1 MQGQSHSQTL
11 LEGLLQEPPRP
22 PETPRRRFLDWLPFG
37 LSSATQSSTNS
48 ADHEVRNFV
57 LFACLVSFVLLM
69 SFFAVPN
76 RSKAKNAT
84 QAARQLSAP
93 GVDPRVAQG
102 SVSSQTEQR
111 AALPGNVIPVHYDLD
126 LNVSNI
132 EVGGTYRGRVNV
144 VIDCVEKGS
153 TTITA
158 HAVNVTVQE
167 ANISTYSG
175 NQKISNV
182 VINQRS
188 SQPDLVDTVV
198 FDLGFELVQGT
209 VYNLTASFTG
219 TYRAENAGLL
229 VKSYTGQGGKMTKI
243 LTAHLWNG
251 NARYAFPCFDDP
263 ALKATF
269 NLTLVRDKDFEAL
282 STWDLKNTTVL
293 AGNERMD
300 CFEMSVP
307 ITPSQLVFAVFTG
320 LEMINDGYSK
330 LFAIRY
336 DLPYLDMALKSFVKM
351 FGYMGQ
357 LLNVPLPFRKVNI
370 IAIPDAKE
378 SVSPNW
384 GLVILGASTVAYDE
398 ESLNTQR
405 RESILTKLAHVVAHQ
420 WFGNLVSSRQWDDVW
435 LFEGLAFVF
444 QRMLLRDIFQAKVSD
459 SHFARRVADVLRA
472 EDMKKRLSRPRRWLP
487 GICDHPLLSRSE
499 MIMDVVFQSLTTVDF
514 VKSVAAF
521 LNRTRYRAASVKDLL
536 LAFRLQNGSSDVA
549 DKMETW
555 INNIGYPLVTVK
567 KYTHR
572 PGFKRLSQVS
582 VCYGGVKC
590 FNQSWQLP
598 LHYVVYKR
606 TGEVIE
612 GRLWLL
618 QSELN
623 FFLNAIDDDI
633 VLFNKKGLGYYRV
646 NYEQAEW
653 TSIIK
658 ALHNATLFDSG
669 TKLRLLDDI
678 FKLADAG
685 VTPYA
690 NFFAAALHVKNE
702 KDQNVWAAYGDIASY
717 LDTMLLQSEFED
729 SWRSY
734 NHRLLEDVV
743 GDIMKGKNSAYSK
756 AFQRQIMERAC
767 WYAEPQCL
775 LLARDVLNGYMTG
788 QRKTVIGAPLPD
800 GKLLCAAILHGSVEL
815 WDMLWSKLFS
825 AASLE
830 HSAVPLD
837 AVLHGLSC
845 TPDRHRL
852 WKLLNETTVS
862 SLLKDHRTF
871 VMHNVAAS
879 KTSSEVMMEFLLSKW
894 QETGK
899 NNTASID
906 KNVRDALFGM
916 VSRNAKTTHEVSLL
930 TAALAT
936 TTNNRLLS
944 EAFTLAVEQR
954 KHYTSWHRDH
964 DSELVK
970 AFAA

>member
-1 MQGQSHSQTL
+1 MQRQSQSQTL

-22 PETPRRRFLDWLPFG
+22 PEATRRRFLDWLPFG
-37 LSSATQSSTNS
+37 LSGASQSSTNS
-48 ADHEVRNFV
+48 ADHEIRNFV

-84 QAARQLSAP
+84 QAAMQKSAP
-93 GVDPRVAQG
+93 GADLRVAQG

-111 AALPGNVIPVHYDLD
+111 ATLPGNVIPVHYDLV
-126 LNVSNI
+126 LNVSSI
-132 EVGGTYRGRVNV
+132 EVGGMYRGRVNM

-158 HAVNVTVQE
+158 HAANVTVQE

-209 VYNLTASFTG
+209 VYNLTATFSG
-219 TYRAENAGLL
+219 TYRAEYAGL
-229 VKSYTGQGGKMTKI
+229 VVRNYSGEGGMVTKI
-243 LTAHLWNG
+243 MTAHLWNG

-269 NLTLVRDKDFEAL
+269 NLTIVRDKDFETL
-282 STWDLKNTTVL
+282 STWDLKNTTIFL
-293 AGNERMD
+293 GNERMD
-300 CFEMSVP
+300 RFEMSVP

-351 FGYMGQ
+351 FDYMGQ
-357 LLNVPLPFRKVNI
+357 LLSVPLPFRKVHI

-384 GLVILGASTVAYDE
+384 GLVILGAPTVAYDE

-444 QRMLLRDIFQAKVSD
+444 QRIMLRDIFQAKVSD

-487 GICDHPLLSRSE
+487 GICDHPLLLRSE
-499 MIMDVVFQSLTTVDF
+499 MIMDVVFQSLTTEDF
-514 VKSVAAF
+514 VKSVATF

-567 KYTHR
+567 KYAHR

-606 TGEVIE
+606 TGEITE
-612 GRLWLL
+612 GTLWLL

-623 FFLNAIDDDI
+623 FFLKAVDDDI

-646 NYEQAEW
+646 NYEQGEW

-702 KDQNVWAAYGDIASY
+702 RDQNLWAAYGDIASY

-743 GDIMKGKNSAYSK
+743 GDIMKGNNRAYSK

-767 WYAEPQCL
+767 WYAEPQCI

-800 GKLLCAAILHGSVEL
+800 GKLLCAAILHGSVQL

-830 HSAVPLD
+830 HAAVPLD

-845 TPDRHRL
+845 TSDRHRL

-862 SLLKDHRTF
+862 ALLKDHRTF
-871 VMHNVAAS
+871 VMHNIAAS

-894 QETGK
+894 QEAGK

-954 KHYTSWHRDH
+954 KHYTTWHRDH

>member
-1 MQGQSHSQTL
+1 M
-11 LEGLLQEPPRP
+11 
-22 PETPRRRFLDWLPFG
+22 
-37 LSSATQSSTNS
+37 
-48 ADHEVRNFV
+48 

-84 QAARQLSAP
+84 QAAMQLSAP
-93 GVDPRVAQG
+93 GYDPRVAQG

-111 AALPGNVIPVHYDLD
+111 ATLPRNVIPVHYDLE
-126 LNVSNI
+126 LNVSDI
-132 EVGGTYRGRVNV
+132 EAGGNYRGRVNV

-158 HAVNVTVQE
+158 HAVNVTVRE

-182 VINQRS
+182 VIHQRS
-188 SQPDLVDTVV
+188 SQPDFIDTVV

-209 VYNLTASFTG
+209 VYNLTATFTG
-219 TYRAENAGLL
+219 TYRADNAGL
-229 VKSYTGQGGKMTKI
+229 VVRNYTGQGGKMTKVM
-243 LTAHLWNG
+243 TAHLWNG
-251 NARYAFPCFDDP
+251 HARYAFPCFDDLS
-263 ALKATF
+263 LKATF
-269 NLTLVRDKDFEAL
+269 NLSLMRDKDFEAI
-282 STWDLKNTTVL
+282 STWELKNTTVME
-293 AGNERMD
+293 GNRRMD
-300 CFEMSVP
+300 SFEMSVP
-307 ITPSQLVFAVFTG
+307 ISPSQVVFGVFRG
-320 LEMINDGYSK
+320 LDMINEGYSK

-351 FGYMGQ
+351 FDYMGV
-357 LLNVPLPFRKVNI
+357 LLKVPLPFRKVNI

-378 SVSPNW
+378 SISPNW
-384 GLVILGASTVAYDE
+384 GLVILGAPTVAYDE

-405 RESILTKLAHVVAHQ
+405 RESILMKLAHVVAHQ

-444 QRMLLRDIFQAKVSD
+444 QRMMLRDVFQAKVSD

-472 EDMKKRLSRPRRWLP
+472 EDMKTRLSRPPRWLP
-487 GICDHPLLSRSE
+487 GICDHPLLLRSE
-499 MIMDVVFQSLTTVDF
+499 MIMDVILQSLTIEEF

-521 LNRTRYRAASVKDLL
+521 LHRTRYRAASVKDLL

-555 INNIGYPLVTVK
+555 ITNIGYPLVTVK
-567 KYTHR
+567 KYAHR

-606 TGEVIE
+606 SGEITE

-623 FFLNAIDDDI
+623 FFLNATGDDI

-646 NYEQAEW
+646 NYEQNEW
-653 TSIIK
+653 TSIIR

-685 VTPYA
+685 VTPYS
-690 NFFAAALHVKNE
+690 NFFAAALHIKRE

-717 LDTMLLQSEFED
+717 LDSMLLQSEFQD

-734 NHRLLEDVV
+734 NHRLLEGIV
-743 GDIMKGKNSAYSK
+743 GDIMKGKDSPYPK
-756 AFQRQIMERAC
+756 VFQRQIMERAC

-775 LLARDVLNGYMTG
+775 QLARDVLNGYMTG
-788 QRKTVIGAPLPD
+788 QRKTVIGSPLPD
-800 GKLLCAAILHGSVEL
+800 GKLLCAAILHGSAEL

-830 HSAVPLD
+830 HAAVPLD

-845 TPDRHRL
+845 TSDRHRL

-862 SLLKDHRTF
+862 SLLKDHRSF
-871 VMHNVAAS
+871 VMHNAAAS
-879 KTSSEVMMEFLLSKW
+879 KMSSEVMMEFLLSKW
-894 QETGK
+894 QEAG

-906 KNVRDALFGM
+906 KNVRDSLFRM

-936 TTNNRLLS
+936 TSNNRLLS

>member
-1 MQGQSHSQTL
+1 MQRQSQSQTL

-22 PETPRRRFLDWLPFG
+22 PETRRLRLLDWLPFG
-37 LSSATQSSTNS
+37 LSGSSQSTTNS

-84 QAARQLSAP
+84 QAAMQLSAP
-93 GVDPRVAQG
+93 GYDPRVAQG

-111 AALPGNVIPVHYDLD
+111 ATLPRNVLPVHYDLE
-126 LNVSNI
+126 LNVSDI
-132 EVGGTYRGRVNV
+132 EAGGNYRGRVNV

-158 HAVNVTVQE
+158 HAVNVTVRE

-182 VINQRS
+182 VIHQRS
-188 SQPDLVDTVV
+188 SQPDLIDTVV

-209 VYNLTASFTG
+209 VYNLTATFTG
-219 TYRAENAGLL
+219 TYRADNAGL
-229 VKSYTGQGGKMTKI
+229 VVRNYTGQGGKMTKVM
-243 LTAHLWNG
+243 TAHLWNG
-251 NARYAFPCFDDP
+251 HARYAFPCFDDLS
-263 ALKATF
+263 LKATF
-269 NLTLVRDKDFEAL
+269 NLSLMRDKDFEAI
-282 STWDLKNTTVL
+282 STWELKNTTVME
-293 AGNERMD
+293 GNRRMD
-300 CFEMSVP
+300 SFEMSVP
-307 ITPSQLVFAVFTG
+307 ISPSQVVFGVFIG
-320 LEMINDGYSK
+320 LDMINEGYSK

-351 FGYMGQ
+351 FDYMGV
-357 LLNVPLPFRKVNI
+357 LLKVPLPFRKINI

-378 SVSPNW
+378 SISPNW
-384 GLVILGASTVAYDE
+384 GLVILGAPTVAYDE

-405 RESILTKLAHVVAHQ
+405 RESILMKLAHVVAHQ
-420 WFGNLVSSRQWDDVW
+420 WFGNLVSARQWDDVW

-444 QRMLLRDIFQAKVSD
+444 QRMMLRDVFQAKVSD

-472 EDMKKRLSRPRRWLP
+472 EDMKKRLSRPPRWLP
-487 GICDHPLLSRSE
+487 GICDHPLLLRSE
-499 MIMDVVFQSLTTVDF
+499 MIMDVILQSLTIEEF
-514 VKSVAAF
+514 VKSAAAF
-521 LNRTRYRAASVKDLL
+521 LHRTRYRAASVKDLL

-567 KYTHR
+567 KYAHR

-606 TGEVIE
+606 SGEITE
-612 GRLWLL
+612 GSLWLL

-623 FFLNAIDDDI
+623 FFLNATDEDI

-646 NYEQAEW
+646 NYEQDEW
-653 TSIIK
+653 ASIIR

-685 VTPYA
+685 VTPYS
-690 NFFAAALHVKNE
+690 NFFAAALHIKSE
-702 KDQNVWAAYGDIASY
+702 KDQNVWTAYGDIASY
-717 LDTMLLQSEFED
+717 LDSMLLQSEFQD

-734 NHRLLEDVV
+734 NHRLLEGIV
-743 GDIMKGKNSAYSK
+743 GDIMKGKDSPYPK
-756 AFQRQIMERAC
+756 VFQRQIMERAC

-775 LLARDVLNGYMTG
+775 QLARDVLNGYMTG
-788 QRKTVIGAPLPD
+788 QRKTVIGSPLPD
-800 GKLLCAAILHGSVEL
+800 GKLLCAAILHGSAEL

-830 HSAVPLD
+830 HAAVPLD

-845 TPDRHRL
+845 TTDRHRL

-862 SLLKDHRTF
+862 SLLKDHRSF
-871 VMHNVAAS
+871 VMHNAAAS
-879 KTSSEVMMEFLLSKW
+879 KMSSEVMMEFLLSKW
-894 QETGK
+894 QEAG
-899 NNTASID
+899 NNTAGID
-906 KNVRDALFGM
+906 KNVRDVLFRM

-936 TTNNRLLS
+936 TSNNRLLS